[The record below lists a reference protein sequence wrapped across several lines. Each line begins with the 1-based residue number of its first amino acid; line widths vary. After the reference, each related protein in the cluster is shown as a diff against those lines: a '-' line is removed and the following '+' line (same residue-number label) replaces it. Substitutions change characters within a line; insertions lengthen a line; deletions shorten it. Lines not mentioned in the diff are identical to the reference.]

1 MQNKIDMVLFPTE
14 QVNSYGQ
21 RMPGFTAFCGF
32 NSKHYALQ
40 KQSPGFWLHG
50 REFTSHVPWIWFPAL
65 KNTNGGGVADRTEGG
80 NVESE
85 TSNVQHHMS
94 FIVH

>member
-1 MQNKIDMVLFPTE
+1 MAKGCL
-14 QVNSYGQ
+14 
-21 RMPGFTAFCGF
+21 
-32 NSKHYALQ
+32 ALLHFIGLI
-40 KQSPGFWLHG
+40 QSIMLYKNRVQGLWLHG
-50 REFTSHVPWIWFPAL
+50 RGFACRVLWVWFPAL

-94 FIVH
+94 SIIH